1 MAKTKLE
8 VVSVYDGTMDA
19 TELFVSLIAEK
30 IAMKNEPMKNEE
42 KTEGKNGHMK
52 QQEILAKSEY
62 PWYNGFEVPTADPCA
77 SGLCG

>member
-30 IAMKNEPMKNEE
+30 IARKDEE
-42 KTEGKNGHMK
+42 KTEGKNRHMK

>member
-8 VVSVYDGTMDA
+8 VVSVFDGTQDA

-30 IAMKNEPMKNEE
+30 IACA
-42 KTEGKNGHMK
+42 GHGAEQAKIANAK
-52 QQEILAKSEY
+52 QQEILAIKKY
-62 PWYNGFEVPTADPCA
+62 PWYNGREVPTDTPCA